1 MTVTLHR
8 FSRTPGP
15 GDLEYE
21 DLLILWGLM
30 RAEGLV
36 DIFFHDGSVNTA
48 DAFIRY
54 AASPA
59 TWFYAAK
66 RGGEFIG
73 IGVVNNFSSSGNTA
87 YAHLASF
94 ACGRDGSFA
103 EAGWLWF
110 DLLHEAGGLDTIIAL
125 APRCYRGVLAW
136 LEAFGFKRAL
146 TLPRAAKLVRP
157 GSRHG
162 DGRVADLV
170 VAVKDLRSG
179 TTAQEGAMRES
190 AMTGDIHPENAASPE
205 AGSPAPLITYE

>member
-8 FSRTPGP
+8 FSHTPKP
-15 GDLEYE
+15 GDLDDE

-30 RAEGLV
+30 RAEGLADV
-36 DIFFHDGSVNTA
+36 FFHDGSVTTA
-48 DAFIRY
+48 DAFVRY
-54 AASPA
+54 AANPA

-110 DLLHEAGGLDTIIAL
+110 DLLHEAGGLDTLIAL

-136 LEAFGFKRAL
+136 LEDFGFKRAL
-146 TLPRAAKLVRP
+146 TLPRAAKLTRP
-157 GSRHG
+157 GLRHG
-162 DGRVADLV
+162 HGRVADLV
-170 VAVKDLRSG
+170 VAVKDLRPG
-179 TTAQEGAMRES
+179 EAAQERAPQAS
-190 AMTGDIHPENAASPE
+190 DAAKDIRQEHSPE
-205 AGSPAPLITYE
+205 TGNPIRLTPYA